1 MILQGSCEIIR
12 FVFVSFSLTST
23 ISTSTFS
30 FQVIYLLISCRNIYL
45 SHPFHTYG
53 ELRNWIPKKSWRW
66 SVAPWKFPTTAARNW
81 HQKHKN
87 CFGFCSRMIDFFC
100 WIEDGISVNF
110 LLVTFWK
117 GSKKL
122 HASKFLWYDWYGH
135 FLPPYLSK
143 DNHAMLT
150 GARELPIRLSIH
162 MFCAYKYAHT
172 ERRDVYVNMYKYDT
186 LIYMVI
192 RTYLPMCVWFPLHIQ
207 ILHGNS
213 FDTVDGRNPAPG
225 NR

>member
-1 MILQGSCEIIR
+1 MILQGSCEIIW
-12 FVFVSFSLTST
+12 FVFVCFSLTST

-30 FQVIYLLISCRNIYL
+30 YQVIYLLISCRNIYL
-45 SHPFHTYG
+45 SIPSVSHLRRAE
-53 ELRNWIPKKSWRW
+53 ELDPKKVLKMECGSLEI
-66 SVAPWKFPTTAARNW
+66 PNHGCGKKIGTKNTKTASNFAAGW
-81 HQKHKN
+81 W
-87 CFGFCSRMIDFFC
+87 FF

-150 GARELPIRLSIH
+150 GARELPIRPISLSIH
-162 MFCAYKYAHT
+162 MFCAYRYAHT
-172 ERRDVYVNMYKYDT
+172 ERRIRKY
-186 LIYMVI
+186 IYI
-192 RTYLPMCVWFPLHIQ
+192 YIYTTF
-207 ILHGNS
+207 
-213 FDTVDGRNPAPG
+213 
-225 NR
+225 